1 MAHAHS
7 VRSWFGLQMVILAA
21 PLLVLVLLGGYL
33 IRQDKASVETEA
45 RQNVDGICRELL
57 RELAQA
63 QTNWDPAAY
72 LDPTKDWPSNTAFV
86 QVRANLERIFPPPVA
101 SNGLRAD
108 FDRGLTPAQSN
119 LWNLAQAA
127 EFRSNDFP
135 AALKFWSDLIKTS
148 FPTNMEAVVQFQRAV
163 LIEKAGDTN
172 GATAEFELLNAAPI
186 EARLDSGL
194 PVAHL
199 AALKLLAKAS
209 AGEPEKAEQ
218 LARFCISNF
227 LVRPTEFTP
236 ALLRHG
242 KTECCASEFTQ
253 AEQFWDR
260 QERARRLY
268 DAVSQI
274 YARAPAKETEMA
286 APAPIQF
293 LFENARW
300 WCFAQGT
307 NLLFRSEQSLT
318 QLAETAEAA
327 QSLPEYVKVAIYL
340 GGVPIIRPTN
350 SAEEPVWTE
359 ARWNDLRCGVYLSD
373 PSALY
378 ARQRQRARVF
388 SALLAL
394 GTGCAV
400 LGIIYAQRSFKRQA
414 RLNDLKSNFV
424 SSVSH
429 ELRAP
434 LASMR
439 LMSEGLQSGRV
450 RNPEKQNEYFKYLVQ
465 ECRRL
470 SALVENVLD
479 FSRIEQ
485 NRRTFHFEDTDA
497 REICRAALSTID
509 PVAREG
515 KVLLQFESDP
525 ATENAL
531 FTVRGD
537 GLALQQAL
545 VNLLDNAVKHSPPSA
560 TVQLRLTARES
571 EIEISVRDNGP
582 GIDPSEHERIFEL
595 FYRIG
600 SELRRETPGVG
611 IGLSIV
617 KHTIE
622 AHQGEVWVES
632 SLGEGAR
639 FIIRIPRAVK

>member
-1 MAHAHS
+1 
-7 VRSWFGLQMVILAA
+7 
-21 PLLVLVLLGGYL
+21 
-33 IRQDKASVETEA
+33 
-45 RQNVDGICRELL
+45 
-57 RELAQA
+57 
-63 QTNWDPAAY
+63 
-72 LDPTKDWPSNTAFV
+72 
-86 QVRANLERIFPPPVA
+86 
-101 SNGLRAD
+101 
-108 FDRGLTPAQSN
+108 
-119 LWNLAQAA
+119 
-127 EFRSNDFP
+127 
-135 AALKFWSDLIKTS
+135 
-148 FPTNMEAVVQFQRAV
+148 
-163 LIEKAGDTN
+163 
-172 GATAEFELLNAAPI
+172 
-186 EARLDSGL
+186 
-194 PVAHL
+194 
-199 AALKLLAKAS
+199 
-209 AGEPEKAEQ
+209 
-218 LARFCISNF
+218 
-227 LVRPTEFTP
+227 
-236 ALLRHG
+236 
-242 KTECCASEFTQ
+242 
-253 AEQFWDR
+253 
-260 QERARRLY
+260 
-268 DAVSQI
+268 
-274 YARAPAKETEMA
+274 
-286 APAPIQF
+286 
-293 LFENARW
+293 
-300 WCFAQGT
+300 
-307 NLLFRSEQSLT
+307 
-318 QLAETAEAA
+318 LAETAEAA

-632 SLGEGAR
+632 SLGQGAR